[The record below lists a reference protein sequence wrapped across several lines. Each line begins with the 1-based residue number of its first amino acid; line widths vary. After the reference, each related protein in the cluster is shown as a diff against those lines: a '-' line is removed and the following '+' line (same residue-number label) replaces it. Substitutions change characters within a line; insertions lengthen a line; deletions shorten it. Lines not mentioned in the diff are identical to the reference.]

1 MRKLIFS
8 IITLLIIISSWF
20 IFDLSRYL
28 PPDLIFS
35 RGIKYESAEVQNQL
49 TNKLKEEN
57 ILFRINNEGFIEYR
71 KKDED
76 RVKKIADQ
84 IHIALS
90 PEPKVEQP
98 PPNTSFSNPETHKL
112 FVTLLQNEGI
122 PFKIDSLDDTGN
134 KYVIWDL
141 SDDEK
146 VLKLI
151 AQVKQKTIGNDIP
164 PSISF
169 HTKEHTE
176 YFINLL
182 KKADIPH
189 KVLKKTKQ
197 QSVQIYIEYEWEDY
211 VRVKKLIRKTIAEA
225 NTESKI

>member
-1 MRKLIFS
+1 MRKLFFL
-8 IITLLIIISSWF
+8 IIPLLIMISSWF

-35 RGIKYESAEVQNQL
+35 RGIKYESAEVQKQL

-57 ILFRINNEGFIEYR
+57 IPFRINDEGFIEYR

-76 RVKKIADQ
+76 RVKKMADQ

-90 PEPKVEQP
+90 PAPKVEQP

-112 FVTLLQNEGI
+112 FVTLLQKEGI
-122 PFKIDSLDDTGN
+122 PYRIDSLDDKGN

-146 VLKLI
+146 VLNLI
-151 AQVKQKTIGNDIP
+151 AQVKQKASGNDIP

-169 HTKEHTE
+169 YTKEHTE

-189 KVLKKTKQ
+189 KVVKQTKQ
-197 QSVQIYIEYEWEDY
+197 QSIKIYIEYEWEDY

-225 NTESKI
+225 NTDPKT